1 VTKNIQFTNDEYA
14 KILFTDSVIG
24 MHG

>member
-1 VTKNIQFTNDEYA
+1 VTNNIQFTNDEYA

-24 MHG
+24 THG

>member
-1 VTKNIQFTNDEYA
+1 VTNNIQFTNDEYA
-14 KILFTDSVIG
+14 KILFIDSVIG